1 MVRINIGKIPA
12 EDYLEIKAMSYG
24 YDGYKE
30 LLEDKLIIE
39 MEADYAKIKTPSPK
53 P

>member
-12 EDYLEIKAMSYG
+12 ENNLEIKAMYG
-24 YDGYKE
+24 YDSYKE
-30 LLEDKLIIE
+30 LLEDKLIVGI
-39 MEADYAKIKTPSPK
+39 EADYAKIKTPSPK